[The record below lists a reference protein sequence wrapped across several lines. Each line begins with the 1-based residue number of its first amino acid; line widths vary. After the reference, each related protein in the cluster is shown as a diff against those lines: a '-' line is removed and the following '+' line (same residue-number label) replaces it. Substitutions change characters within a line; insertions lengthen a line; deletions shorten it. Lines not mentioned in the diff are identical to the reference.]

1 MVILKKIAL
10 PVIHLYFKASKKVRI
25 EPKSDGMKY
34 HLLNYVSGTS
44 GRCQWAFCKMVVC
57 GQITL
62 RNSLN
67 TLCHLHISLV
77 KALKSPA
84 VGKLVSLWHFS
95 SSLTAESFYWGSQYA
110 AESSLGVGKL
120 QLVDPVLVLV
130 NKGLM
135 EHSHLRSFTCCL
147 GLLSGYGGRVER
159 WWQSLYDPQNLKYV
173 VSGPLRK
180 CLLSFLW
187 NLHS

>member
-34 HLLNYVSGTS
+34 HLLNYDSGTS
-44 GRCQWAFCKMVVC
+44 GRCQWAFCKKMVC

-67 TLCHLHISLV
+67 ILCHLHISLV
-77 KALKSPA
+77 KALRSPA
-84 VGKLVSLWHFS
+84 VGKLVSLWHFP

-110 AESSLGVGKL
+110 TESSLGIDRIRWNPEVCWGPKKLVAKHVEFVFPTFRHLPFHIFSEFHPDLKSGK
-120 QLVDPVLVLV
+120 
-130 NKGLM
+130 
-135 EHSHLRSFTCCL
+135 EFSFSAWTFRC
-147 GLLSGYGGRVER
+147 Y
-159 WWQSLYDPQNLKYV
+159 
-173 VSGPLRK
+173 
-180 CLLSFLW
+180 
-187 NLHS
+187 